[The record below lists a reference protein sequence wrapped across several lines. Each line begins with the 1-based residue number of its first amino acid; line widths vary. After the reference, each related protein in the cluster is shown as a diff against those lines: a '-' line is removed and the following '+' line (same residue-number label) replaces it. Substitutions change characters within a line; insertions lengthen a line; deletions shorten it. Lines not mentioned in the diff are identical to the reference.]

1 VCAPSTALPGA
12 NTPTVLS
19 VVISIVYSVWQQF
32 AVDPA
37 ATSGVF
43 SMFASKSLK
52 VAHYNISNV
61 LTTAFAH
68 IAVVPL
74 YHLSAYSLGTHI
86 PLQLTAE
93 IMGGILSGTINVW
106 NDTQI
111 QAANP
116 LTSSYLPYKRIN
128 VAVRSTG
135 CDSNSLVLKYLASS
149 SPTFRERFNSAGG
162 VNSSN
167 YFDFSKLL
175 PPDRMLIA
183 LSNDRVDSL
192 VSTYDGS
199 FGYYLQ
205 NSSPRSPIAHF
216 CSDSTCSTGPVN
228 PTVVA
233 SILACETPDTVI
245 NPSKY
250 LYTYD
255 LLSSKATGCYPI
267 VGTVDYSLL
276 ATTDS
281 TCSKINATHGAV
293 LRNRIKFSSWLFN
306 SSIVVQPLAL
316 NGVGA
321 SSAALRATAFKHICD
336 ITCGGSEYGYQY
348 CGYRDCS
355 WYAGDYLQRESECDP
370 QSEKRTISYELRK
383 GSTCKINAA
392 IAPPTFLLVDCSDV
406 LPHYKYGKIATSL
419 SAIGMITCALV
430 LMLVVLSRHE
440 KIIKKSQPVFI
451 YIFIVGAFMM
461 NLCII
466 AMIGPNTDSSC
477 LLRPWC
483 INISSTI
490 MFAPLLM
497 KLHRIDMLFRLS
509 KKLKKVKIP
518 DHRVCSM
525 RSS

>member
-1 VCAPSTALPGA
+1 
-12 NTPTVLS
+12 
-19 VVISIVYSVWQQF
+19 VISIAHSVWEKY

-43 SMFASKSLK
+43 SMFASKALK

-74 YHLSAYSLGTHI
+74 YHIAAYSLRTQI

-93 IMGGILSGTINVW
+93 IMGGILGGTITMW
-106 NDTQI
+106 NDTLI

-116 LTSSYLPYKRIN
+116 LTNSYLPYQRIM
-128 VAVRSTG
+128 VSVRSTG
-135 CDSNSLVLKYLASS
+135 CDSNSLVLKYFTSS
-149 SPTFRERFNSAGG
+149 SPTFRKRFYGAGG
-162 VNSSN
+162 VSNSN
-167 YFDFSKLL
+167 YFNFSKLL
-175 PPDRMLIA
+175 PPDRMLLA
-183 LSNDRVDSL
+183 LTNDRVDSL

-205 NSSPRSPIAHF
+205 NSSPRSPIANF
-216 CSDSTCSTGPVN
+216 CSDSTCSAGPIN
-228 PTVVA
+228 PSDVA
-233 SILACETPDTVI
+233 SILACETPETVI

-255 LLSSKATGCYPI
+255 LLSSKAADCYPI
-267 VGTVDYSLL
+267 VSTVDYSLL

-281 TCSKINATHGAV
+281 TCSKTNATHGTV
-293 LRNRIKFSSWLFN
+293 LKNRIKFASWLFN
-306 SSIVVQPLAL
+306 SSVVVRPLAL
-316 NGVGA
+316 NGVAA
-321 SSAALRATAFKHICD
+321 SSTALRAAAFKHICD
-336 ITCGGSEYGYQY
+336 ITCDGSEYGYKF

-355 WYAGDYLQRESECDP
+355 WYSGDYLQKESECNP
-370 QSEKRTISYELRK
+370 QTEKRTVSYELKK
-383 GSTCKINAA
+383 GSTCKINPAN
-392 IAPPTFLLVDCSDV
+392 APPSFLLVDCSDV
-406 LPHYKYGKIATSL
+406 LSHYKYGKIATGL
-419 SAIGMITCALV
+419 SAIGMTTCALV
-430 LMLVVLSRHE
+430 LVLVVLSRHE

-461 NLCII
+461 NLCIL

-483 INISSTI
+483 INISSTL

-497 KLHRIDMLFRLS
+497 KLHRIDLLFRLS

-518 DHRVCSM
+518 DHKVCYYAQFM
-525 RSS
+525 TTLCASS